1 MAGLTTHILDTANG
15 VPAAG
20 VTIEIIKVTDDRRIK
35 LRTVKTNVDGR
46 TDTPILSGD
55 QCVPGSYEMIFHIGA
70 YFRSRKENPDPSSFL
85 DKVPI
90 RFTIA
95 SEEEHY
101 HVPLL
106 TSPWS
111 YSTYRGS

>member
-46 TDTPILSGD
+46 PDTPILSGD
-55 QCVPGSYEMIFHIGA
+55 Q
-70 YFRSRKENPDPSSFL
+70 
-85 DKVPI
+85 
-90 RFTIA
+90 
-95 SEEEHY
+95 
-101 HVPLL
+101 
-106 TSPWS
+106 
-111 YSTYRGS
+111 